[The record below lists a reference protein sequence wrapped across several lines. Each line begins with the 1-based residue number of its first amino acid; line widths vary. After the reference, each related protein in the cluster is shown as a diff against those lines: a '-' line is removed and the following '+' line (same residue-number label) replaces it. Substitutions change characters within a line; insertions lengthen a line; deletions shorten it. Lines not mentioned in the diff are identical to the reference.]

1 MARAKC
7 IAALILLVVALALG
21 ACLRVHEIRAKPQIA
36 HDEVATLLA
45 ATGHMGAYEVAANG
59 GLSGRWVPASQ
70 WKAFLQPGAFW
81 DFGTIA
87 TDLAH
92 YDNHPPLFFWL
103 LHVWVAVFGVTLTSA
118 AYFNVVIAAL
128 ATLCLFGLARR
139 VLGDA
144 LEAGLVA
151 LVWSLSPPVIA
162 TSFMARHY
170 DMLALMTIV
179 FVWLLVRATDGE
191 RRLRWYDVAAVALAA
206 AAGMLTHYQF
216 AIVAVGGAVYAV
228 AKLARHHV
236 RRLLLLA
243 AALPAALVLF
253 VAGMPHFASS
263 LSHQA
268 GQVRHLTSAAV
279 RERLYQVKAAIAA
292 FFGLHARQI
301 ALLALALIVVALAL
315 ALLARLPATR
325 RVAGRLRGEISR
337 SGWGML
343 FFAVWIGGGTVAFYL
358 MGRSPDYAMHDRYLA
373 ALWPFL
379 AIAVVLAARL
389 LGRLAPLAVV
399 LFCGLALLPATLA
412 WIKIVPF
419 GVYRADTKLADV
431 RFDDTAAVALTGA
444 GGLLIDDVQ
453 RSMLLRTVWWLKDD
467 APVYAAWQADL
478 LAVPPKWAPLLFAG
492 YIYATAFDKT
502 NSWAGVANVR
512 ELIRQQGWTD
522 SPISS
527 PGWGVARLYRLE

>member
-1 MARAKC
+1 MARAKG

-21 ACLRVHEIRAKPQIA
+21 AYLRVHEIRTKPQIA

-45 ATGHMGAYEVAANG
+45 ATGHMGAYEAAAKG
-59 GLSGRWVPASQ
+59 GLSGRWVSASQ

-118 AYFNVVIAAL
+118 AYLNVVIAAL

-144 LEAGLVA
+144 LAAGLVA

-191 RRLRWYDVAAVALAA
+191 RRLRWYDVAAVALAV

-228 AKLARHHV
+228 AKLARHHA

-253 VAGMPHFASS
+253 VAGMPHFAIS
-263 LSHQA
+263 LSNQT

-279 RERLYQVKAAIAA
+279 RERLHQVKAGIAA
-292 FFGLHARQI
+292 FFGLHAREI

-343 FFAVWIGGGTVAFYL
+343 FFAAWIGGGTVAFYL

-373 ALWPFL
+373 AVWPFL

-419 GVYRADTKLADV
+419 GVPSADAKLADV
-431 RFDDTAAVALTGA
+431 RYTVPGANLTGA
-444 GGLLIDDVQ
+444 GGLLIDDLQ
-453 RSMLLRTVWWLKDD
+453 RSVLLRSVWWLKDD
-467 APVYAAWQADL
+467 TPVYAAWQADL
-478 LAVPPKWAPLLFAG
+478 LADPTKWAPSLSAG
-492 YIYATAFDKT
+492 YIYATAPSKT
-502 NSWAGVANVR
+502 NTWAGAAEVR
-512 ELIRQQGWTD
+512 KLLSERGLRQV
-522 SPISS
+522 PLAS
-527 PGWGVARLYRLE
+527 PGWDVAHLYALE

>member
-1 MARAKC
+1 VARAKG

-21 ACLRVHEIRAKPQIA
+21 AYLRVHEIRAKPQIA

-45 ATGHMGAYEVAANG
+45 ATGHMGAYEAAAKG

-103 LHVWVAVFGVTLTSA
+103 LHVWVAVFGVTLASA

-128 ATLCLFGLARR
+128 ATICLFGLARR

-144 LEAGLVA
+144 LEAGLVV

-179 FVWLLVRATDGE
+179 FVWLLVRATDGAH
-191 RRLRWYDVAAVALAA
+191 RLRWYDVAAVALAA

-216 AIVAVGGAVYAV
+216 AIVAVGGAVYAI

-263 LSHQA
+263 LHNQT
-268 GQVRHLTSAAV
+268 GQVRHLTNAAE
-279 RERLYQVKAAIAA
+279 RERLHQVKAAVAA

-301 ALLALALIVVALAL
+301 ALLVLALLVVALVL
-315 ALLARLPATR
+315 TLLARLPATR
-325 RVAGRLRGEISR
+325 RVAGRLRGAISR
-337 SGWGML
+337 RGWSML
-343 FFAVWIGGGTVAFYL
+343 FFAAWIGGGTAAFYL

-379 AIAVVLAARL
+379 AIAVILAARL

-399 LFCGLALLPATLA
+399 LFCGLALLPATLS
-412 WIKIVPF
+412 WIKIVPY
-419 GVYRADTKLADV
+419 GMRSADARLADV
-431 RFDDTAAVALTGA
+431 RFDVPSAALSGA

-453 RSMLLRTVWWLKDD
+453 RSVLLRTVWWLKDD
-467 APVYAAWQADL
+467 VPVYAAWQPDL
-478 LAVPPKWAPLLFAG
+478 LADPAKWAPSLSAG
-492 YIYATAFDKT
+492 YVYATAFDKT
-502 NSWAGVANVR
+502 NTWAGVAGVR
-512 ELIRQQGWTD
+512 KLIRRQGLSD
-522 SPISS
+522 VPIST
-527 PGWGVARLYRLE
+527 PQWGVVRLYRLE